1 MAESVISSQTSYPE
15 RPDTS
20 LQAFNNA
27 MGYSPGFGQSSIARW
42 FKSHIGGDP
51 SYNQWR
57 TEQLDRYNAD
67 LNAYNSFIT
76 SLAGQKAQAEEAG
89 FNPAWLGSDPG
100 GGSSPLQYENEEDPG
115 DNPVGEV
122 LQGVNMFMSLA
133 SGAQSLRRQHLQ
145 NVLLGQQINAAA
157 WDNVIK
163 SQEAK
168 YAGRYYGYRSF
179 KLGFQSD
186 MAKLLY
192 GNEINSRV
200 AGSPIDGQPYFE
212 ETAPGLSNTYYDIGP
227 DARRG
232 LSYQGQYTE
241 VELQKV
247 ILQWRRYQSEVAHWT
262 AEEKQYY
269 VREIQPILKEWN
281 EGKKSYQEL
290 VNDLYQ
296 QQKENEMSNRTAN
309 TVVRT
314 ILGILGIAARF
325 VPGGNVV
332 SSILTESIDP
342 STGEVYR
349 STLQTRK

>member
-1 MAESVISSQTSYPE
+1 MAESVISTQTTYPV

-20 LQAFNNA
+20 LQAYNNA
-27 MGYSPGFGQSSIARW
+27 MGHGRGISQSAIGRW
-42 FKSHIGGDP
+42 FNTHIGNDP

-57 TEQLDRYNAD
+57 TEQIDRYNAD

-76 SLAGQKAQAEEAG
+76 SLAGQRAQAQEAG
-89 FNPAWLGSDPG
+89 YNPAWLGSDPG
-100 GGSSPLQYENEEDPG
+100 GGTSPLQYENAEDPG

-168 YAGRYYGYRSF
+168 YAGRFYGYRSF
-179 KLGFQSD
+179 KMGFQSD

-200 AGSPIDGQPYFE
+200 AGGPMDGSPWFE

-232 LSYQGQYTE
+232 FSYQSQYNE
-241 VELQKV
+241 VEIQKAT
-247 ILQWRRYQSEVAHWT
+247 LQWRRYQSDIAHWT
-262 AEEKQYY
+262 ADEKKYY
-269 VREIQPILKEWN
+269 TQEIQPILKDWY
-281 EGKKSYQEL
+281 EGKKSYQQT
-290 VNDLYQ
+290 VNDLYE
-296 QQKENEMSNRTAN
+296 QQKQNEMSNRTGN
-309 TVVRT
+309 TVVRA
-314 ILGILGIAARF
+314 ILGILGLAAKF
-325 VPGGNVV
+325 IPGGAVAGQV
-332 SSILTESIDP
+332 LTQFVDTN
-342 STGEVYR
+342 TGEI
-349 STLQTRK
+349 LNP